1 MFKRSTMTRL
11 GLALGL
17 AAGLMTGAAHADTI
31 TVTHWGGQFYGVPY
45 AVGMDKGFFK
55 KDGPVDVTGILTAA
69 GGGTAIR
76 NTLAGDIPFGEV
88 SLAAAVQAV
97 NAGQPLVIVGAGT
110 QSVADQMWVV
120 KKDSSLHTI
129 KDLAGKR
136 IGVRSYTQTTGM
148 WVRAHL
154 KEDYG
159 LATPSIRWLT
169 RDPAHV
175 EEYRDPAFVEHTS
188 SSKSLPDMLRDG
200 DIDAAILGNDLP
212 EGDEFAP
219 VIPDPSGRD
228 RTWWLRHGFMPINHM
243 MVASRNL
250 AGSNP
255 DALREACRLL
265 EKAHELTAVP
275 KGKPSRVLLGF
286 AALREP
292 LRWIVDVCMEQ
303 GLLPRRLDFAE
314 VFGPAERILGGL
326 LE

>member
-1 MFKRSTMTRL
+1 MPFTVRTVL
-11 GLALGL
+11 EAAPLATPLKQRAVTSPLVQLDFVEVDPVHNAFAPMVRQQAYDLSEL
-17 AAGLMTGAAHADTI
+17 AIVSCLQAVAYDRPIVMLPVVVASRFQRGCLIA
-31 TVTHWGGQFYGVPY
+31 YRPRGVP
-45 AVGMDKGFFK
+45 A
-55 KDGPVDVTGILTAA
+55 P
-69 GGGTAIR
+69 
-76 NTLAGDIPFGEV
+76 E
-88 SLAAAVQAV
+88 
-97 NAGQPLVIVGAGT
+97 
-110 QSVADQMWVV
+110 
-120 KKDSSLHTI
+120 
-129 KDLAGKR
+129 DLAGKR

-159 LATPSIRWLT
+159 LATPSIHWLT

-228 RTWWLRHGFMPINHM
+228 RAWWLRHGFMPINHL
-243 MVASRNL
+243 MVASRDL
-250 AGSNP
+250 AGSHP
-255 DALREACRLL
+255 DALREVCGLL

-275 KGKPSRVLLGF
+275 KGKPSRVVLGF

-292 LRWIVDVCMEQ
+292 LRWIVDVCLEQ
-303 GLLPRRLDFAE
+303 GLLPRPLDFRE

>member
-1 MFKRSTMTRL
+1 LNIPVTVRTVL
-11 GLALGL
+11 EAEPLATALKQGVVTSPLVQLDFVEVEVIHKAFAPMVRQQAYDLSEL
-17 AAGLMTGAAHADTI
+17 AIVSCLQAVAYDRPIVMLPVVVASRFQRGCLIA
-31 TVTHWGGQFYGVPY
+31 YRPRGVP
-45 AVGMDKGFFK
+45 APED
-55 KDGPVDVTGILTAA
+55 
-69 GGGTAIR
+69 
-76 NTLAGDIPFGEV
+76 
-88 SLAAAVQAV
+88 
-97 NAGQPLVIVGAGT
+97 LV
-110 QSVADQMWVV
+110 
-120 KKDSSLHTI
+120 
-129 KDLAGKR
+129 GKR

-228 RTWWLRHGFMPINHM
+228 RTWWLQHGFMPINHM
-243 MVASRNL
+243 MVASRDF
-250 AGSNP
+250 AEGNP

-265 EKAHELTAVP
+265 KKAHELTAVP

-303 GLLPRRLDFAE
+303 ELLPRPLDFEE